1 MAVFI
6 HQMNAAHAMQGKAWT
21 RNYIVL
27 GASIVFEAGSWFVAF
42 REFRHQRGRL
52 GWLEAMRRSKDPTVF
67 TVMFEDSA
75 ALIGLV
81 IALSG
86 IALGRSASSA
96 R

>member
-52 GWLEAMRRSKDPTVF
+52 GWLE
-67 TVMFEDSA
+67 
-75 ALIGLV
+75 
-81 IALSG
+81 
-86 IALGRSASSA
+86 
-96 R
+96 